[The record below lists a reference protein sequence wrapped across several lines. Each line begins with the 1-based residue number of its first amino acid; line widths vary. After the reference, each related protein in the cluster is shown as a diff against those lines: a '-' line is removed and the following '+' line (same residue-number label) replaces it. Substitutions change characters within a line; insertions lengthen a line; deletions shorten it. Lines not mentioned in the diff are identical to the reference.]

1 MVLSDL
7 VINSPKSSNDELNP
21 VRKEIYLG
29 GNTLSSCGW
38 AEWELGRNW
47 QGSCLVLLWQNVQFC
62 HVWERLTLQVS
73 FFLPVLLKWVAG
85 GPPADGLE
93 GLNGNQNEQSGCETV
108 MLGSAPQIRRLTILF
123 SHLGDQYSVL
133 CVRLCWE
140 SPAISGWWFAW
151 LHIEIVALLSGNVL
165 SSTGGKSPHL
175 ISNFAIFLTC

>member
-73 FFLPVLLKWVAG
+73 FFQPVLLKWVAG

-93 GLNGNQNEQSGCETV
+93 GLNGNQMNNRAVRQSCLGARHRLGGWQFCLVISEINTV
-108 MLGSAPQIRRLTILF
+108 CCVCASAGNRQQ
-123 SHLGDQYSVL
+123 SVGD
-133 CVRLCWE
+133 
-140 SPAISGWWFAW
+140 G
-151 LHIEIVALLSGNVL
+151 LLDC
-165 SSTGGKSPHL
+165 T
-175 ISNFAIFLTC
+175 